1 MPYITLK
8 GCWCDNIVLN
18 VHAQTKDKDEVIK
31 DSFYEELEQIFDQFP
46 TYLLV
51 LFVPTG
57 TKGLNNFTI
66 VEVSIAVKFFTET
79 GLLALC
85 SNPQPG
91 ELQ

>member
-1 MPYITLK
+1 V
-8 GCWCDNIVLN
+8 GVLVN
-18 VHAQTKDKDEVIK
+18 MVINH
-31 DSFYEELEQIFDQFP
+31 L

-51 LFVPTG
+51 LFIPTG
-57 TKGLNNFTI
+57 TQGLKNFTI

-91 ELQ
+91 EYPF

>member
-1 MPYITLK
+1 VKALKRATGNQNEKYWSVEGATFDICITTSYL
-8 GCWCDNIVLN
+8 L
-18 VHAQTKDKDEVIK
+18 
-31 DSFYEELEQIFDQFP
+31 

-57 TKGLNNFTI
+57 TQGLNFTI

-85 SNPQPG
+85 YNSQPG
-91 ELQ
+91 GVPEYPF